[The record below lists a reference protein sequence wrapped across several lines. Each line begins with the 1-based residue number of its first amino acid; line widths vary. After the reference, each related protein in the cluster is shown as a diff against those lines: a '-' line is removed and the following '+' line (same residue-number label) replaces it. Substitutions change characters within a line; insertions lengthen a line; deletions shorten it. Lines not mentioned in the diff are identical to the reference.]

1 MWRFASSHNCPRLS
15 GAVVDLWYAPRTL
28 AHTMPRASSTS
39 GSSGCCYGAGAGD
52 DGCWR
57 GLVPLPGVRA
67 CACASVRACAWCD
80 VCVCVR
86 ARARVCVACMSWTH
100 ERMQHL
106 CCNACALAV
115 VVCEVLTQLRA
126 VFLRHD
132 SECAHHLVDKP
143 VQRDCHTEGRRF
155 MSTTS
160 HTHNH
165 ANGAW
170 HHAHKR
176 TNDFRL
182 RVSRER
188 ECRTATRR
196 ATRRASK
203 D

>member
-1 MWRFASSHNCPRLS
+1 MVRCLCVCARAHVRVRVRVHVSLRL
-15 GAVVDLWYAPRTL
+15 
-28 AHTMPRASSTS
+28 
-39 GSSGCCYGAGAGD
+39 C
-52 DGCWR
+52 
-57 GLVPLPGVRA
+57 VR
-67 CACASVRACAWCD
+67 VR
-80 VCVCVR
+80 VCVCVS
-86 ARARVCVACMSWTH
+86 VACMSWTH